1 MHICHLR
8 FLFCAG
14 QIPNKSRRSD
24 RQHEQKRTVNDDVL
38 INRRKEGR
46 VGFQKPDDNAA
57 DNRSFQRAVAA
68 DDDAGKRFGLEA
80 DEYTGATRIIILKLK
95 DQSMIGVIVDEVKE
109 VVNLDPETIEKPNF
123 KLDESNA
130 SYLTGIGK
138 SGENLISLLNIENVV
153 GETKT
158 A

>member
-1 MHICHLR
+1 MDAMTNETVTEEIQYIVIRLGEEQYGINIGYVDNIVRMPRVTRVPKSQPYYIGVMSLR
-8 FLFCAG
+8 
-14 QIPNKSRRSD
+14 
-24 RQHEQKRTVNDDVL
+24 
-38 INRRKEGR
+38 
-46 VGFQKPDDNAA
+46 
-57 DNRSFQRAVAA
+57 
-68 DDDAGKRFGLEA
+68 KRFGLEA

>member
-1 MHICHLR
+1 MDAMTNETTTEEIQYIVIRLGEEQYGINIGYVDNIVRMPRVTRVPLSQPVMSLR
-8 FLFCAG
+8 
-14 QIPNKSRRSD
+14 
-24 RQHEQKRTVNDDVL
+24 KRLD
-38 INRRKEGR
+38 
-46 VGFQKPDDNAA
+46 
-57 DNRSFQRAVAA
+57 
-68 DDDAGKRFGLEA
+68 LET

-95 DQSMIGVIVDEVKE
+95 DQSMVGVIVDEVKE

>member
-1 MHICHLR
+1 MSLR
-8 FLFCAG
+8 
-14 QIPNKSRRSD
+14 
-24 RQHEQKRTVNDDVL
+24 
-38 INRRKEGR
+38 
-46 VGFQKPDDNAA
+46 
-57 DNRSFQRAVAA
+57 
-68 DDDAGKRFGLEA
+68 KRFGLEA

>member
-1 MHICHLR
+1 MSNMI
-8 FLFCAG
+8 
-14 QIPNKSRRSD
+14 
-24 RQHEQKRTVNDDVL
+24 
-38 INRRKEGR
+38 R
-46 VGFQKPDDNAA
+46 VGMADYRLCRPPQKISTLGLGSCLGVINLRGEVVPVMSL
-57 DNRSFQRAVAA
+57 R
-68 DDDAGKRFGLEA
+68 KRFGLEA

>member
-1 MHICHLR
+1 MDAMTNETVTEEIQYIVIRLGEEQYGINIGYVDNIVRMPRVTRVPKSQPYYIGVINLR
-8 FLFCAG
+8 GEVVPVMSL
-14 QIPNKSRRSD
+14 R
-24 RQHEQKRTVNDDVL
+24 
-38 INRRKEGR
+38 
-46 VGFQKPDDNAA
+46 
-57 DNRSFQRAVAA
+57 
-68 DDDAGKRFGLEA
+68 KRFGLEA

-95 DQSMIGVIVDEVKE
+95 DQSMIGVIVD
-109 VVNLDPETIEKPNF
+109 LDPETIEKPNF

>member
-1 MHICHLR
+1 MDAMTNETVTEEIQFIVIRLGEEQYGINIGYVDNFVRMPRVTRVPKSQPYYIGVINLR
-8 FLFCAG
+8 GEVVPVMSL
-14 QIPNKSRRSD
+14 R
-24 RQHEQKRTVNDDVL
+24 
-38 INRRKEGR
+38 
-46 VGFQKPDDNAA
+46 
-57 DNRSFQRAVAA
+57 
-68 DDDAGKRFGLEA
+68 KRFGLEA

-95 DQSMIGVIVDEVKE
+95 DQTKDGVIVDEVNE

-130 SYLTGIGK
+130 SYLAGIGK
-138 SGENLISLLNIENVV
+138 NGESLISLLNIENVV

>member
-1 MHICHLR
+1 MDAMTNETVTEEIQYIVIRLGEEQYGINIGYVDNIVRMPRVTRVPKSQPYYIGVINLR
-8 FLFCAG
+8 G
-14 QIPNKSRRSD
+14 EVVP
-24 RQHEQKRTVNDDVL
+24 V
-38 INRRKEGR
+38 
-46 VGFQKPDDNAA
+46 
-57 DNRSFQRAVAA
+57 
-68 DDDAGKRFGLEA
+68 LEA